1 MKAQAAAA
9 PAHKSVQVKR
19 SKDDQIFFLVSH
31 IIVIL
36 LTLIVL
42 YPLIYIISSSFS
54 SANAVSTGQVVLLPV
69 EPSVM
74 GYQKVFENAKVW
86 TGYKNTLIY
95 TVLGTLLNVFMT
107 LICAYPLARKSLPNK
122 GFFTFLF
129 TFTMLFSGGM
139 IPSYLVMRDL
149 HILNSIWVMILPGA
163 IGISQMI
170 VTRTFIR
177 STIPDELLEAAQID
191 GCNDF
196 RFFAQ
201 FVLPLSKAVIAV
213 IAMQYAIGHW
223 NSYFNAFIYLSDSK
237 KYPLQIFL
245 REILV
250 MNQIDTSD
258 IADPELA
265 IAMQGMADLLKYALI
280 VVATAP
286 ILCIYPFIQKYFVK
300 GVMIGSLKG

>member
-1 MKAQAAAA
+1 MQ
-9 PAHKSVQVKR
+9 KSKNGVQR
-19 SKDDQIFFLVSH
+19 SRDDKLFYSISYAF
-31 IIVIL
+31 VIL

-42 YPLIYIISSSFS
+42 YPLIFIVSASFS
-54 SANAVSTGQVVLLPV
+54 SANAVSSGRVVLFPV
-69 EPSVM
+69 EPSIM
-74 GYQKVFENAKVW
+74 GYQRVFENERVW
-86 TGYKNTLIY
+86 TGYANTILY
-95 TVLGTLLNVFMT
+95 TGLGTLINVFMT
-107 LICAYPLARKSLPNK
+107 LICAYPLARKKLPHK

-149 HILNSIWVMILPGA
+149 KILNTVWVMVLPGA

-170 VTRTFIR
+170 VTRTFLR
-177 STIPDELLEAAQID
+177 STIPDELLEATQID

-196 RFFAQ
+196 RFFTM

-223 NSYFNAFIYLSDSK
+223 NSYFNAMIYLSDSS

-245 REILV
+245 REILI
-250 MNQIDTSD
+250 MNDIDTSD
-258 IADPELA
+258 IVDEELA

-286 ILCIYPFIQKYFVK
+286 ILCIYPFVQKYFVK
-300 GVMIGSLKG
+300 GVMMGSLKG

>member
-1 MKAQAAAA
+1 MQ
-9 PAHKSVQVKR
+9 KSKNAVQR
-19 SKDDQIFFLVSH
+19 SRDDKLFYSISYAF
-31 IIVIL
+31 VIL

-42 YPLIYIISSSFS
+42 YPLIFIVSASFS
-54 SANAVSTGQVVLLPV
+54 SANAVSSGRVVLFPV
-69 EPSVM
+69 EPSIM
-74 GYQKVFENAKVW
+74 GYQRVFENERVW
-86 TGYKNTLIY
+86 TGYANTILY
-95 TVLGTLLNVFMT
+95 TGLGTLINVFMT
-107 LICAYPLARKSLPNK
+107 LICAYPLARKKLPHK

-149 HILNSIWVMILPGA
+149 KILNTVWVMVLPGA

-170 VTRTFIR
+170 VTRTFLR
-177 STIPDELLEAAQID
+177 STIPDELLEATQID

-196 RFFAQ
+196 RFFTM

-223 NSYFNAFIYLSDSK
+223 NSYFNAMIYLSDSS

-245 REILV
+245 REILI
-250 MNQIDTSD
+250 MNDIDTSD
-258 IADPELA
+258 IVDEELA

-286 ILCIYPFIQKYFVK
+286 ILCIYHFVQKYFVK
-300 GVMIGSLKG
+300 GVMMGSLKG

>member
-1 MKAQAAAA
+1 MQ
-9 PAHKSVQVKR
+9 KSKNAVQR
-19 SKDDQIFFLVSH
+19 SRDDKLFYSISYAF
-31 IIVIL
+31 VIL

-42 YPLIYIISSSFS
+42 YPLIFIVSASFS
-54 SANAVSTGQVVLLPV
+54 SANAVSSGRVVLFPV
-69 EPSVM
+69 EPSIM
-74 GYQKVFENAKVW
+74 GYQRVFENERVW
-86 TGYKNTLIY
+86 TGYANTILY
-95 TVLGTLLNVFMT
+95 TGLGTLINVFMT
-107 LICAYPLARKSLPNK
+107 LICAYPLARKKLPHK

-149 HILNSIWVMILPGA
+149 KILNTVWVMVLPGA

-170 VTRTFIR
+170 VTRTFLR
-177 STIPDELLEAAQID
+177 STIPDELLEATQID

-196 RFFAQ
+196 RFFTM

-223 NSYFNAFIYLSDSK
+223 NSYFNAMIYLSDSS

-245 REILV
+245 REILI
-250 MNQIDTSD
+250 MNDIDTSD
-258 IADPELA
+258 IVDEELA

-286 ILCIYPFIQKYFVK
+286 ILCIYPFVQKYFVK